1 MGNRQE
7 GNRSFGGIKPMGQ
20 LGEILT
26 RYEAPTDVQGI
37 IARRAGTLIGSGI
50 SHSRVERVIQDSMR
64 SNGIPRWDEVT
75 ERIGKAARDAYRGN
89 RRF

>member
-1 MGNRQE
+1 MGNRLE

-37 IARRAGTLIGSGI
+37 IARRAGMLIGTGI
-50 SHSRVERVIQDSMR
+50 SHSHVERVIQESMGI
-64 SNGIPRWDEVT
+64 NGIPRWNEVT
-75 ERIGKAARDAYRGN
+75 ARISDAARDAYRGN